1 MNAALLAQLEA
12 RLAENRSEWRSL
24 ADVDALNAFLAE
36 AAWPRDARGAL
47 LPAGL
52 AADGRGA
59 TLAEGLI
66 AETGTLI
73 LSARHA
79 GARRTAFLAETH
91 FALVAA
97 EALHATLGDYL
108 AAIAAAEAHAAARAA
123 GAATAVDPAAWRA
136 RAGHSLTLI
145 TGPSRTADIEKTL
158 VLGAHG
164 PRRLVIGAAPAALL
178 AAHFAPAWLAPEAR
192 P

>member
-1 MNAALLAQLEA
+1 VKVALLAQLGT
-12 RLAENRSEWRSL
+12 RLAESRSEWRPL
-24 ADVDALNAFLAE
+24 ADAAALAAFLAE
-36 AAWPRDARGAL
+36 AAWPRDAGGAL
-47 LPAGL
+47 LAAGL
-52 AADGRGA
+52 ALDGRGC

-66 AETGTLI
+66 AETGTLV

-79 GARRTAFLAETH
+79 GARRAAFLAETH

-97 EALHATLGDYL
+97 EALYATLADYL
-108 AAIAAAEAHAAARAA
+108 AVAGARAA
-123 GAATAVDPAAWRA
+123 DGPALDPAAWRA

-164 PRRLVIGAAPAALL
+164 PRRLVVAAAPAALL
-178 AAHFAPAWLAPEAR
+178 AAHFDPALLPAEAR

>member
-1 MNAALLAQLEA
+1 MNAALLAALET
-12 RLAENRSEWRSL
+12 RLAESRSEWRPL
-24 ADVDALNAFLAE
+24 ADAVALDSFLAE
-36 AAWPRDARGAL
+36 AAWPRDAAGAL
-47 LPAGL
+47 LAAGL
-52 AADGRGA
+52 ADDGRGA
-59 TLAEGLI
+59 TLAEALI
-66 AETGTLI
+66 AETGTLV

-97 EALHATLGDYL
+97 EALFATLGDYL
-108 AAIAAAEAHAAARAA
+108 AALGASA
-123 GAATAVDPAAWRA
+123 GADPAVWRA
-136 RAGHSLTLI
+136 CAGHSLTLI

-164 PRRLVIGAAPAALL
+164 PRRLVIGAAPRALL
-178 AAHFAPAWLAPEAR
+178 AAQFAPDLLAPELR

>member
-1 MNAALLAQLEA
+1 MNAALLATLET
-12 RLAENRSEWRSL
+12 RLAESRSEWRPL
-24 ADVDALNAFLAE
+24 AEAAALTAFLAE
-36 AAWPRDARGAL
+36 AAWPRDASGAL

-79 GARRTAFLAETH
+79 GARRAAFLAETH
-91 FALVAA
+91 FALLAA
-97 EALHATLGDYL
+97 ECLYATLADYL
-108 AAIAAAEAHAAARAA
+108 AAA
-123 GAATAVDPAAWRA
+123 GAGAGLDPAAWRA

-164 PRRLVIGAAPAALL
+164 PRRLVIGAAPRALLAAQFQAALL
-178 AAHFAPAWLAPEAR
+178 APEAQR
-192 P
+192 